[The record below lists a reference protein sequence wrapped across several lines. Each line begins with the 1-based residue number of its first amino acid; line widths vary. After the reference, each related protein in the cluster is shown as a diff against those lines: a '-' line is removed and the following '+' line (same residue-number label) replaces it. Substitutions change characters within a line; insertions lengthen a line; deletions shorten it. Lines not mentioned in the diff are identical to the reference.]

1 MAPLHAHDRANNPTD
16 QVVVTVH
23 DAIAWTDPE
32 LVAPRELA
40 WQRAMIKRAEKYA
53 DAIVVP
59 SHAVAVQLDEA
70 FGFGDRLRVIPG
82 APSRSLR
89 TPADAEARAEALGLP
104 ERFILTVADTSQ
116 RKGLASLLGAPRPLP
131 LLIAAGSDADAV
143 REAAAG
149 LDDIT
154 VFGPL
159 EDADLGTLY
168 DRATVYV
175 QPSLAEGF
183 GLAVLEALDHGVPV
197 IHTDDPALV
206 ETTSGAAIVVPRD
219 GDESLADRLGAAIHA
234 VLDRPDARTRLSV
247 AATDRASA
255 FSWKDSADRVWQL
268 HADL

>member
-1 MAPLHAHDRANNPTD
+1 ML
-16 QVVVTVH
+16 
-23 DAIAWTDPE
+23 
-32 LVAPRELA
+32 
-40 WQRAMIKRAEKYA
+40 KRAEKYA

-59 SHAVAVQLDEA
+59 SHAVAVQLDEV

-89 TPADAEARAEALGLP
+89 TPADADERAETLGLP
-104 ERFILTVADTSQ
+104 DRYILTVADTSQ
-116 RKGLASLLGAPRPLP
+116 RKGLASLLEALRDEPVPVV
-131 LLIAAGSDADAV
+131 IAAGSDADAV

-149 LDDIT
+149 IDGVT

-159 EDADLGTLY
+159 DDADLGTVY
-168 DRATVYV
+168 DRAALYV

-183 GLAVLEALDHGVPV
+183 GLAVLEALDHGIPV
-197 IHTDDPALV
+197 VHTDDPALV
-206 ETTSGAAIVVPRD
+206 ETTSGAAIVVPRE
-219 GDESLADRLGAAIHA
+219 GDEPLADRLGAAVRA

-255 FSWKDSADRVWQL
+255 FSWRDSADRVWQL